1 MKPINAIH
9 DQQAIAGIREYLGKG
24 YKGFEY
30 YADPAS
36 ITTALF
42 DVSDP
47 KAIEVQESPSYEAHF
62 VYGQS
67 KKEYFEQ
74 LSASIL
80 LAGNYAGFSGE
91 VTGSFSKQTLT
102 NTNNVYATSNVTQA
116 YYRLKLTDE
125 ASLTARAIDD
135 IASLTDEALFGK
147 YGTHYRKSIY
157 IGARVSFTSH
167 ADITRVSK
175 NFDIRATVK
184 AAYAEV
190 VKGETSGGSVTR
202 DDLQEGANN
211 RHIRVMGGDPAKAN
225 AIVEGTGKLSENYS
239 AWSASVPDYVSI
251 ADFDNGGLV
260 PIYQLAATPERRSE
274 LETAWKIYMAEH
286 TDKILIQDDP
296 KPVPVYKN
304 SSIKLLSSDDRYIA
318 KAESATRYYYTK
330 LGQNGIVL
338 QLGGNKKPLVTGSIV
353 SIKTTD
359 TFKKKWQKYNLLGAF
374 GDATELYYWKDY
386 GSKTNWIIEK
396 IDPNQEGAPIYYG
409 EQVYI
414 RNESYTDQYLTPHK
428 NNYLTT
434 KKAKKHKWRIEK

>member
-1 MKPINAIH
+1 M
-9 DQQAIAGIREYLGKG
+9 
-24 YKGFEY
+24 
-30 YADPAS
+30 
-36 ITTALF
+36 F

-47 KAIEVQESPSYEAHF
+47 KAIEVQESPSYDARF
-62 VYGQS
+62 ISGQS

-80 LAGNYAGFSGE
+80 LGGNYAGFSGE

-102 NTNNVYATSNVTQA
+102 NTNNVYATANVTQA
-116 YYRLKLTDE
+116 YYRLKLNDQ
-125 ASLTARAIDD
+125 ACLTARAVED
-135 IASLTDEALFGK
+135 IAGLTAEALFDK
-147 YGTHYRKSIY
+147 YGTHYLKSIY

-190 VKGETSGGSVTR
+190 VKGEVSGGSVTR
-202 DDLQEGANN
+202 DDLQEVANN
-211 RHIRVMGGDPAKAN
+211 RHIRVMGGDPARAN
-225 AIVEGTGKLSENYS
+225 AIVEGTGELSDNYN
-239 AWSASVPDYVSI
+239 AWSESVPDYVSI
-251 ADFDNGGLV
+251 ADFDNGGLA
-260 PIYQLAATPERRSE
+260 PIYQLAATPERCAE
-274 LETAWKIYMAEH
+274 LEEAWKIYMAAH
-286 TDKILIQDDP
+286 TNQILVKENP
-296 KPVPVYKN
+296 RPVPVYKN
-304 SSIKLLSSDDRYIA
+304 SSIKLLSSDDRYISKA
-318 KAESATRYYYTK
+318 KSAIRYYYAK
-330 LGQNGIVL
+330 LGQNAIGL
-338 QLGGNKKPLVTGSIV
+338 KLGGNKKPLVTGSIV

-359 TFKKKWQKYNLLGAF
+359 TFKKKWRKYNLLGAF

-396 IDPNQEGAPIYYG
+396 VDPNPEGAPIYYG

-414 RNESYTDQYLTPHK
+414 RNESYTNQYLTPHK